1 MALGGGASRALVVEN
16 HQGLSPGAPWDW
28 GNRDATVGRRTQ
40 GSTCTR
46 SQDNTGTPEEAG
58 SDLPVGLGGILER
71 KKLAVAHWWVELGLV
86 SLVGRALSGGVGLE
100 AAVCLGGL

>member
-71 KKLAVAHWWVELGLV
+71 KKLAVAHCGGRTLE
-86 SLVGRALSGGVGLE
+86 VGAPGNIIRMSCPRG
-100 AAVCLGGL
+100 